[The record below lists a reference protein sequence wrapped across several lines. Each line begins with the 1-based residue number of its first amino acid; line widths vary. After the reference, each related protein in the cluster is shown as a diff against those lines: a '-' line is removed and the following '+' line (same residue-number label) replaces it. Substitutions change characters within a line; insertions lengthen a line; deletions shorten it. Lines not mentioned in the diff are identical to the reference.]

1 MDQSLIAVNSA
12 VCIVIYYAA
21 PCGLAV
27 FVGDT
32 VRSNNGIA
40 VYAGGEGAA
49 GAAFAVADTVE
60 SGSDDGAA
68 GYGNRAAGIIFTAAD
83 TGTIT
88 GAAGCGNNTAA
99 DCDIADA
106 AIFAA
111 PIPAPPCTP
120 VAFTVPP
127 VIVILPPLPL

>member
-1 MDQSLIAVNSA
+1 M
-12 VCIVIYYAA
+12 
-21 PCGLAV
+21 AV

-60 SGSDDGAA
+60 SGSDDG
-68 GYGNRAAGIIFTAAD
+68 AAGIIFTAAD